1 MEQIKK
7 PHAVES
13 LLDTDLYKF
22 TMMQTV
28 LHRFS
33 GAVVEYHFRCRT
45 ENAFLINDMDR
56 INEELDHICGL
67 TFSEDELAYLGERR
81 YFKADFVDFLRNFK
95 LQRKYVEVKPS
106 MVRPDSVDIIVK
118 GPWVQTILFEIY
130 ILAIINQ
137 IHYEHLDTA
146 PLYKDGYKRLMD
158 KIEMIKNHP
167 NREKLSFSDFGTR
180 RRFNREWHY
189 TVVKTLK
196 ENLPENFT
204 GTSNLWLAKE
214 LDLVP
219 IGTMAHEYLQACQVL
234 GPTLRYFQQFAFEE
248 WAQEYRGDLGIA
260 LTDVIGLDAFL
271 KDFDLYFC
279 KLFDGVRHD
288 SGDPKVW
295 GDTIIEHYKANRI
308 DPLTKT
314 FTFSDGLNVPK
325 MLDLYDHF
333 KDRCKPNFGIGTD
346 LTNDVGVKALQVVL
360 KMVRCN
366 DLPVAKLSDAV
377 GKTMSDD
384 QNYVNY
390 LIHLFKP
397 ELLNK

>member
-1 MEQIKK
+1 MTTKY
-7 PHAVES
+7 PHAIEC
-13 LLDTDLYKF
+13 LTDTDLYKF

-28 LHRFS
+28 LHNFP

-45 ENAFLINDMDR
+45 ENAGLVNDIIR
-56 INEELDHICGL
+56 INEEIDHICSL
-67 TFSEDELAYLGERR
+67 TFTEDELSYLGSLR
-81 YFKADFVDFLRNFK
+81 YMKADFVDFLRNFK
-95 LQRKYVEVKPS
+95 LQRKYVTVKPS
-106 MVRPDSVDIIVK
+106 LIRPDSVDIIIK
-118 GPWVQTILFEIY
+118 GPWVQTILYEIY

-137 IHYEHLDTA
+137 IHYEGLDKEE
-146 PLYKDGYKRLMD
+146 LYVEGRKRLQQ
-158 KIEMIKNHP
+158 KIELIKSHP
-167 NREKLSFSDFGTR
+167 NNEKLSFSDFGTR
-180 RRFNREWHY
+180 RRFNGEWHFE
-189 TVVKTLK
+189 VVKTLK
-196 ENLPENFT
+196 EELPESFT
-204 GTSNLWLAKE
+204 GTSNVWMAKE
-214 LDLVP
+214 LGLTP

-234 GPTLRYFQQFAFEE
+234 GPTLRYFQKFAFEA

-288 SGDPKVW
+288 SGDPKIW
-295 GDTIIEHYKANRI
+295 GDTIIEHYKNNRI

-314 FTFSDGLNVPK
+314 FTFSDGLNIPK
-325 MLDLYDHF
+325 MLDLHDYF
-333 KDRCKPNFGIGTD
+333 VERCKPNFGIGTD

-384 QNYVNY
+384 QDYVNY
-390 LIHLFKP
+390 LTHVFKP
-397 ELLNK
+397 ELAK

>member
-1 MEQIKK
+1 
-7 PHAVES
+7 
-13 LLDTDLYKF
+13 
-22 TMMQTV
+22 MMQTV
-28 LHRFS
+28 LHNFP

-45 ENAFLINDMDR
+45 ENAGLVNDLVR
-56 INEELDHICGL
+56 INEEIDHICSL
-67 TFSEDELAYLGERR
+67 TFTEDELSYLGSLR
-81 YFKADFVDFLRNFK
+81 YMKADFVDFLRNFK
-95 LQRKYVEVKPS
+95 LQRKYVTVKPS
-106 MVRPDSVDIIVK
+106 LVRPDSVDIIVK

-137 IHYEHLDTA
+137 IHYEDLDKEE
-146 PLYKDGYKRLMD
+146 LYVEGRKRLQQ
-158 KIEMIKNHP
+158 KIEVIKSHP
-167 NREKLSFSDFGTR
+167 NNEKLSFSDFGTR
-180 RRFNREWHY
+180 RRFNGEWHFE
-189 TVVKTLK
+189 VVKTLK
-196 ENLPENFT
+196 EALPESFT
-204 GTSNLWLAKE
+204 GTSNVWMAKE
-214 LDLVP
+214 LGLTP

-234 GPTLRYFQQFAFEE
+234 GPTLRYFQKFAFEA

-295 GDTIIEHYKANRI
+295 GDTIIQHYKNNRI

-314 FTFSDGLNVPK
+314 FTFSDGLNIPK
-325 MLDLYDHF
+325 MLDLHDYF
-333 KDRCKPNFGIGTD
+333 VERCKPNFGIGTD

-384 QNYVNY
+384 QDYVNY
-390 LIHLFKP
+390 LTHVFKP
-397 ELLNK
+397 ELAK

>member
-1 MEQIKK
+1 M
-7 PHAVES
+7 A
-13 LLDTDLYKF
+13 
-22 TMMQTV
+22 
-28 LHRFS
+28 
-33 GAVVEYHFRCRT
+33 
-45 ENAFLINDMDR
+45 R
-56 INEELDHICGL
+56 INEEIDHICSL
-67 TFSEDELAYLGERR
+67 TFTEDELSYLGSLR
-81 YFKADFVDFLRNFK
+81 YMKADFVDFLRNFK
-95 LQRKYVEVKPS
+95 LQRKYVTVKPS
-106 MVRPDSVDIIVK
+106 LVRPDSVDIIVK

-137 IHYEHLDTA
+137 IHYEDLDKEE
-146 PLYKDGYKRLMD
+146 LYVEGRKRLQQ
-158 KIEMIKNHP
+158 KIEVIKSHP
-167 NREKLSFSDFGTR
+167 NNKKLSFSDFGTR
-180 RRFNREWHY
+180 RRFNGEWHFE
-189 TVVKTLK
+189 VVKTLK
-196 ENLPENFT
+196 EALPESFT
-204 GTSNLWLAKE
+204 GTSNVWMAKE
-214 LDLVP
+214 LGLTP

-234 GPTLRYFQQFAFEE
+234 GPTLRYFQKFAFEA

-295 GDTIIEHYKANRI
+295 GDTIIQHYKNNRI

-314 FTFSDGLNVPK
+314 FTFSDGLNIPK
-325 MLDLYDHF
+325 MLDLHDYF
-333 KDRCKPNFGIGTD
+333 VERCKPNFGIGTD

-384 QNYVNY
+384 QDYVNY
-390 LIHLFKP
+390 LTHVFKP
-397 ELLNK
+397 ELAK

>member
-1 MEQIKK
+1 MTTKY
-7 PHAVES
+7 PHAIEC
-13 LLDTDLYKF
+13 LTDTDLYKF

-28 LHRFS
+28 LHNFP

-45 ENAFLINDMDR
+45 ENAGLVNDLAR
-56 INEELDHICGL
+56 INEEIDHICSL
-67 TFSEDELAYLGERR
+67 TFTEDELSYLGSLR
-81 YFKADFVDFLRNFK
+81 YMKADFVDFLRNFK
-95 LQRKYVEVKPS
+95 LQRKYVTVTPS
-106 MVRPDSVDIIVK
+106 LVRPDSVDIVVK

-137 IHYEHLDTA
+137 IHYEDLDKEE
-146 PLYKDGYKRLMD
+146 LYVEGRKRLQQ
-158 KIEMIKNHP
+158 KIELIKSHP
-167 NREKLSFSDFGTR
+167 NNAKLSFSDFGTR
-180 RRFNREWHY
+180 RRFNGEWHFE
-189 TVVKTLK
+189 VVKTLK
-196 ENLPENFT
+196 EELPESFT
-204 GTSNLWLAKE
+204 GTSNVWMAKE
-214 LDLVP
+214 LGLTP

-234 GPTLRYFQQFAFEE
+234 GPTLRYFQKFAFEA

-295 GDTIIEHYKANRI
+295 GDTIIQHYKNNRI

-314 FTFSDGLNVPK
+314 FTFSDGLNIPK
-325 MLDLYDHF
+325 MLDLHDYF
-333 KDRCKPNFGIGTD
+333 IERCKPNFGIGTD

-384 QNYVNY
+384 QDYVNY
-390 LIHLFKP
+390 LTHVFKP
-397 ELLNK
+397 ELAK

>member
-1 MEQIKK
+1 MTTKY
-7 PHAVES
+7 PHAIQC
-13 LLDTDLYKF
+13 LTDTDLYKF

-28 LHRFS
+28 LHNFS
-33 GAVVEYHFRCRT
+33 GAIVEYHFRCRT
-45 ENAFLINDMDR
+45 ENAGLVNDLAR
-56 INEELDHICGL
+56 INEEIDHICSL
-67 TFSEDELAYLGERR
+67 TFTEDELSYLGSLR
-81 YFKADFVDFLRNFK
+81 YMKADFVDFLRNFK
-95 LQRKYVEVKPS
+95 LQRKYVTVTPS
-106 MVRPDSVDIIVK
+106 LVRPDSVDIVVK

-137 IHYEHLDTA
+137 IHYENLDKEE
-146 PLYKDGYKRLMD
+146 LYVEGRKRLQQ
-158 KIEMIKNHP
+158 KIELIKSHP
-167 NREKLSFSDFGTR
+167 NNAKLSFSDFGTR
-180 RRFNREWHY
+180 RRFNGEWHFE
-189 TVVKTLK
+189 VVKTLK
-196 ENLPENFT
+196 EALPESFT
-204 GTSNLWLAKE
+204 GTSNVWMAKE
-214 LDLVP
+214 LGLTP

-234 GPTLRYFQQFAFEE
+234 GPTLRYFQKFAFEA

-295 GDTIIEHYKANRI
+295 GDTIIQHYKNNRI

-314 FTFSDGLNVPK
+314 FTFSDGLNIPK
-325 MLDLYDHF
+325 MLDLHDYF
-333 KDRCKPNFGIGTD
+333 IERCKPNFGIGTD

-384 QNYVNY
+384 QDYVNY
-390 LIHLFKP
+390 LTHVFKP
-397 ELLNK
+397 ELAK

>member
-1 MEQIKK
+1 
-7 PHAVES
+7 
-13 LLDTDLYKF
+13 
-22 TMMQTV
+22 MQTV
-28 LHRFS
+28 LHNFS
-33 GAVVEYHFRCRT
+33 GANVEYHFRCRT
-45 ENAFLINDMDR
+45 ENAGLVNDLAR
-56 INEELDHICGL
+56 INEEIDHICSL
-67 TFSEDELAYLGERR
+67 TFTEDELSYLGSLR
-81 YFKADFVDFLRNFK
+81 YMKADFVDFLRNFK
-95 LQRKYVEVKPS
+95 LQRKYVTVKPS
-106 MVRPDSVDIIVK
+106 LVRPDSVDIIVK

-137 IHYEHLDTA
+137 IHYEDLDKEE
-146 PLYKDGYKRLMD
+146 LYVEGRKRLQQ
-158 KIEMIKNHP
+158 KIEVIKSHP
-167 NREKLSFSDFGTR
+167 NNKKLSFSDFGTR
-180 RRFNREWHY
+180 RRFNGEWHFE
-189 TVVKTLK
+189 VVKTLK
-196 ENLPENFT
+196 EALPESFT
-204 GTSNLWLAKE
+204 GTSNVWMAKE
-214 LDLVP
+214 LGLTP

-234 GPTLRYFQQFAFEE
+234 GPTLRYFQKFAFEA

-295 GDTIIEHYKANRI
+295 GDTIIQHYKNNRI

-314 FTFSDGLNVPK
+314 FTFSDGLNIPK
-325 MLDLYDHF
+325 MLDLHDYF
-333 KDRCKPNFGIGTD
+333 VERCKPNFGIGTD

-384 QNYVNY
+384 QDYVNY
-390 LIHLFKP
+390 LTHVFKP
-397 ELLNK
+397 ELAK

>member
-1 MEQIKK
+1 MTIKY
-7 PHAVES
+7 PHAIEH
-13 LLDTDLYKF
+13 LTDTDLYKF

-28 LHRFS
+28 LHNFP
-33 GAVVEYHFRCRT
+33 GAIVEYHFRCRT
-45 ENAFLINDMDR
+45 ENAGLVNDIKR
-56 INEELDHICGL
+56 IEEEIDHICSL
-67 TFSEDELAYLGERR
+67 TFREDELSYLGTLR
-81 YFKADFVDFLRNFK
+81 YMKSDFVDFLRNFK
-95 LQRKYVEVKPS
+95 LQRKYVTVKPS
-106 MVRPDSVDIIVK
+106 IVRPDSVDIIVK

-137 IHYEHLDTA
+137 IHYEHLNTEE
-146 PLYKDGYKRLMD
+146 LYVEGRKRLQK
-158 KIEMIKNHP
+158 KIEIIKSHP
-167 NREKLSFSDFGTR
+167 NSEKLSFSDFGTR
-180 RRFNREWHY
+180 RRFNGEWHFE
-189 TVVKTLK
+189 VVKTLK
-196 ENLPENFT
+196 EELPESFT
-204 GTSNLWLAKE
+204 GTSNVWMAKE
-214 LDLVP
+214 LGLTP

-234 GPTLRYFQQFAFEE
+234 GPTLRYFQKFAFET

-295 GDTIIEHYKANRI
+295 GDTIIEHYKHNRI

-314 FTFSDGLNVPK
+314 FTFSDGLNIPK
-325 MLDLYDHF
+325 MLDLHDYF
-333 KDRCKPNFGIGTD
+333 VDRCKPNFGIGTD

-366 DLPVAKLSDAV
+366 ELPVAKLSDAV

-384 QNYVNY
+384 QDYVNY
-390 LIHLFKP
+390 LTHVFKP
-397 ELLNK
+397 ELLK

>member
-1 MEQIKK
+1 MTTKY
-7 PHAVES
+7 PHAIEC
-13 LLDTDLYKF
+13 LTDTDLYKF

-28 LHRFS
+28 LHKFS
-33 GAVVEYHFRCRT
+33 SAIVEYHFRCRT
-45 ENAFLINDMDR
+45 ENAGLINDLAR
-56 INEELDHICGL
+56 INEEIDHICSL
-67 TFSEDELAYLGERR
+67 TFTEDELSYLGSLR
-81 YFKADFVDFLRNFK
+81 YMKADFVDFLRNFK
-95 LQRKYVEVKPS
+95 LQRKYVTVTPS
-106 MVRPDSVDIIVK
+106 LVRPDSVDIVVK

-137 IHYEHLDTA
+137 IHYENLDKEE
-146 PLYKDGYKRLMD
+146 LYVEGRKRLQQ
-158 KIEMIKNHP
+158 KIELIKSHP
-167 NREKLSFSDFGTR
+167 NNAKLSFSDFGTR
-180 RRFNREWHY
+180 RRFNGEWHFE
-189 TVVKTLK
+189 VVKTLK
-196 ENLPENFT
+196 EALPESFT
-204 GTSNLWLAKE
+204 GTSNVWMAKE
-214 LDLVP
+214 LGLTP

-234 GPTLRYFQQFAFEE
+234 GPTLRYFQKFAFEA

-295 GDTIIEHYKANRI
+295 GDTIIQHYKNNRI

-314 FTFSDGLNVPK
+314 FTFSDGLNIPK
-325 MLDLYDHF
+325 MLDLHDYF
-333 KDRCKPNFGIGTD
+333 VERCKPNFGIGTD

-384 QNYVNY
+384 QDYVNY
-390 LIHLFKP
+390 LTHVFKP
-397 ELLNK
+397 ELAK